1 MPASR
6 ARAREQRTGER
17 VGLDVDHH
25 DVLAVL
31 AAREHVADARGR
43 DPVASMTISMS
54 GAAIKARASE
64 RKLSD
69 EMAPSGHPTL
79 CSDWRARDAI
89 EIGNRG
95 DAHAGRVTHL
105 R

>member
-6 ARAREQRTGER
+6 RAPREQRAGER

-31 AAREHVADARGR
+31 AARERVADAGGR
-43 DPVASMTISMS
+43 I
-54 GAAIKARASE
+54 
-64 RKLSD
+64 
-69 EMAPSGHPTL
+69 
-79 CSDWRARDAI
+79 
-89 EIGNRG
+89 
-95 DAHAGRVTHL
+95 AGRVDHDFDCVG